1 MRYIPI
7 KMQETTLANID
18 FFLLLLLFFQFY
30 FQINHF
36 FIEEEDKPSEEKVV
50 LDQEELDG
58 IDINRIGNLKN
69 FLEQFSPIKNAG
81 IFNSS
86 SR

>member
-1 MRYIPI
+1 MRYIRI

-30 FQINHF
+30 FQIDHF

-58 IDINRIGNLKN
+58 IDINRIGNLKI
-69 FLEQFSPIKNAG
+69 FLEQF
-81 IFNSS
+81 
-86 SR
+86 